1 MNSERVYYNNP
12 TPYHKYRLWIFSFL
26 LFKIFWMSV
35 PPPLL
40 PLTLSLKMLRACSF
54 TGFIKHFL
62 NIFHLQIQNRQLC
75 IRVYISFKQV
85 IYLQNQFYHNIFHD
99 TYALMFNIVF
109 KIQTIGNTKLNLYGG
124 MQPGGIQTLIL
135 ILPRYPLMI
144 FIKS

>member
-1 MNSERVYYNNP
+1 MNSERVYYN
-12 TPYHKYRLWIFSFL
+12 TPPQIQIMDFFIFAFQDL
-26 LFKIFWMSV
+26 LNECA
-35 PPPLL
+35 PPLY

-54 TGFIKHFL
+54 TGFSKHFL
-62 NIFHLQIQNRQLC
+62 NIFHLQIQNTKLC

-85 IYLQNQFYHNIFHD
+85 IYVQKKFYHNIFHD

-109 KIQTIGNTKLNLYGG
+109 KIQAIGNMKLNLYGG

-135 ILPRYPLMI
+135 ILPLMI